1 MARPSN
7 EHDETEAPWPGPVRG
22 WLLVVLLALASVVSQ
37 FDRTVINLMVGP
49 LKAEFALND
58 TQFGMLQS
66 VAFGIFYV
74 LACIPIGRLADNHSR
89 KLIIGTALALWSLF
103 AMASGLARS
112 YAHLFLTR
120 IGVAVGEAS
129 LTPAALS
136 MLSDQFPPERLGR
149 PVSGF
154 MLSAP
159 IGQGLAFIGGGS
171 LLAWLGTA
179 PLLQTGLLAGFEPW
193 QAAFLLVGA
202 PGLLLVPL
210 FFLFPEPARRG
221 AGAAA
226 ALSAGEVVAIV
237 SSRWKALVPMFAG
250 FAMVLLVAYSFAIWT
265 PALLERTY
273 DWGTAQ
279 IGLWF
284 GLILLV
290 FGTSGVFAAG
300 LASDMLTARGHADAP
315 LKVAAAGFALCGLF
329 GVAAPLMP
337 SAPLALVLLAA
348 ATFCFNM
355 PFPCA
360 ATALQLIVPNRAR
373 AQVSALY
380 VTFTTL
386 VGLTLGPLVV
396 GLMTDYLFRDPSD
409 IRYSLSVVVGV
420 ASPVMVAMMLLALRP
435 YRGFAAETI
444 EARKHA

>member
-1 MARPSN
+1 MATPP
-7 EHDETEAPWPGPVRG
+7 EDHDKTEAPWPSATRG
-22 WLLVVLLALASVVSQ
+22 WLLVVLLALASIVSQ

-49 LKAEFALND
+49 LKAEFALSD

-66 VAFGIFYV
+66 LAFGIFYV

-89 KLIIGTALALWSLF
+89 KFIIATALGLWSLF

-112 YAHLFLTR
+112 YAQLFLTR

-154 MLSAP
+154 LLSAP

-171 LLAWLGTA
+171 LLAWLNTA
-179 PLLQTGLLAGFEPW
+179 PLLQTGLLAGYEPW
-193 QAAFLLVGA
+193 QAAFLIVGA

-210 FFLFPEPARRG
+210 FLFFREPTRRG
-221 AGAAA
+221 AGATE

-237 SSRWKALVPMFAG
+237 RSRRKALVPMFAG

-273 DWGTAQ
+273 GWGPAQ
-279 IGLWF
+279 IGLWY
-284 GLILLV
+284 GLVLLV
-290 FGTSGVFAAG
+290 FGTTGVFAAG
-300 LASDMLTARGHADAP
+300 LLSDMLAARGHSDAP
-315 LKVAAAGFALCGLF
+315 LKVAAGGFLVCGVA

-337 SAPLALVLLAA
+337 SAPLALALLAV
-348 ATFCFNM
+348 ATFCGNM

-386 VGLTLGPLVV
+386 VGLTLGPLII
-396 GLMTDYLFRDPSD
+396 GLMTDYVFRDPSD
-409 IRYSLSVVVGV
+409 IRYSISAVVGV
-420 ASPVMVAMMLLALRP
+420 AAPVMVAMMLVAMRP
-435 YRGFAAETI
+435 YRSFQLEIVGS
-444 EARKHA
+444 K